1 MQGATPVCGSSFCLR
16 TEIAPLQTASYCPVR
31 QVSLEEGAYRQQLPE
46 LQARLAAAGVRG
58 VWEDRLPPELN
69 AALALGCV
77 AVVAPSARQRSL
89 GAGFDLQELH
99 MKPVAQ
105 VSVVGMK

>member
-1 MQGATPVCGSSFCLR
+1 MHLNLPA
-16 TEIAPLQTASYCPVR
+16 AP
-31 QVSLEEGAYRQQLPE
+31 QVSLEESAYRRQLPE

-89 GAGFDLQELH
+89 GAGFHLQELH

-105 VSVVGMK
+105 VGGWVAQMKGGKEAALQ